1 MTRIELFIKNSK
13 PVQSL
18 IAWLRRIYLPGFEG
32 VSLFDSM
39 NFFRKQIFSDRFNSR
54 AAAVSFSFLMALP
67 PLLLFFFSL
76 IPFLPLPEDRIIS
89 VIHDM
94 LVLITPN
101 AKVQQSI
108 NNIISNFIHHK
119 KNVLL
124 SFSVLLTLFY
134 SSNGVMGL
142 MISFDRNIPGFK
154 RRGAFKQRMIAVGL
168 TFLLIFA
175 ILFAVSFMIF
185 ESWAADALNLS
196 FLSNS
201 VVLKIIAYL
210 LIISITFFAIACIY
224 KYGCATVS
232 KLNWIN
238 PGTVTATF
246 LIVVL
251 TFIFF
256 YAVNNL
262 VNYDKV
268 YGSIG
273 TLIIFMVWINLM
285 AQIMLIGFELNASII
300 ANKKESI
307 FHGS

>member
-1 MTRIELFIKNSK
+1 
-13 PVQSL
+13 
-18 IAWLRRIYLPGFEG
+18 
-32 VSLFDSM
+32 
-39 NFFRKQIFSDRFNSR
+39 
-54 AAAVSFSFLMALP
+54 
-67 PLLLFFFSL
+67 
-76 IPFLPLPEDRIIS
+76 
-89 VIHDM
+89 
-94 LVLITPN
+94 
-101 AKVQQSI
+101 
-108 NNIISNFIHHK
+108 
-119 KNVLL
+119 
-124 SFSVLLTLFY
+124 
-134 SSNGVMGL
+134 
-142 MISFDRNIPGFK
+142 
-154 RRGAFKQRMIAVGL
+154 
-168 TFLLIFA
+168 
-175 ILFAVSFMIF
+175 VSFMIF